1 MICRYFTIAFLI
13 NQPLVKF
20 FGAILLR
27 STIPRILRPKA
38 KLFLFIITTV
48 FGVKSLFRP
57 RRTLPTVEFLL
68 LLPPLPFARLLSPC
82 RRLQKMKPA
91 APVCIILQR
100 QFLHNSSRRAV
111 PDEGRQVRCRTGWM
125 NRTHSRFHCR
135 GRCPHRPAPGWFY
148 LHGLV
153 EWKMLFIIPFPPSHS
168 TYQVGSVRLR
178 DDVGIVPYIRVGVRS
193 DQ

>member
-1 MICRYFTIAFLI
+1 MICMYFTIAILI

-27 STIPRILRPKA
+27 STISRIYHRNSE
-38 KLFLFIITTV
+38 LFLFIITTV

-68 LLPPLPFARLLSPC
+68 LPPPLPFARLLSPC

-91 APVCIILQR
+91 APACIILQR

-125 NRTHSRFHCR
+125 NRMQSVPLHSLRTAFH
-135 GRCPHRPAPGWFY
+135 PG
-148 LHGLV
+148 
-153 EWKMLFIIPFPPSHS
+153 
-168 TYQVGSVRLR
+168 
-178 DDVGIVPYIRVGVRS
+178 
-193 DQ
+193 